1 MDGRSVET
9 KLFAPAA
16 RALAMRDLSMLYANA
31 LKVHL
36 ADASEGSLR
45 RAYEIGRQA
54 LAQGKGVLEMATTH
68 HDALARILRRS
79 PGSASW
85 EEELRRA
92 GEFFAESLSPYEMAH
107 RGFRESVSALRQLN
121 ETMEREIQRI
131 AHDVHDEAGPLLD
144 AARLAMSGVA
154 DDLSPALRER
164 FREIGAILDQAETE
178 LRRLSHELRPTILDD
193 LGLVPALQALA
204 DRVSKRASL
213 SVRVESSLGGRLSAN
228 VEMALYRIVQEAL
241 TNVIR
246 HSRASKVKI
255 ELSSDARMKLRC
267 VVHDDGVGFDPA
279 ALSGRGEG
287 GLGLVGIRE
296 RLIAIGGELRIHS
309 EPAWGTELIVE
320 IPVEN

>member
-164 FREIGAILDQAETE
+164 FREIGAILDQPLGPSRE
-178 LRRLSHELRPTILDD
+178 LPGRPFVRQRRDGFVPHRPGGSHQRH
-193 LGLVPALQALA
+193 PAFARQQGE
-204 DRVSKRASL
+204 DRA
-213 SVRVESSLGGRLSAN
+213 
-228 VEMALYRIVQEAL
+228 Q
-241 TNVIR
+241 
-246 HSRASKVKI
+246 
-255 ELSSDARMKLRC
+255 
-267 VVHDDGVGFDPA
+267 
-279 ALSGRGEG
+279 
-287 GLGLVGIRE
+287 
-296 RLIAIGGELRIHS
+296 
-309 EPAWGTELIVE
+309 
-320 IPVEN
+320 